1 LTVTTKGGGR
11 QAASFLHRHP
21 KLRLAGLLSAPVLW
35 LVVAYLGALAV
46 LLISAFWSVN
56 TFTGDLVKVFTVE
69 NFRTLFT
76 EQVYRNVT
84 LRSVGVAAAVTAICV
99 VLAVP
104 MAFFMAKVA
113 SPKYRHWLVIAILT
127 PLWASYLVKAY
138 AWRVLL
144 ANGGPVDW
152 LLGGPGNGPGY
163 GLFAVILVLSYLWLP
178 YMILPIYAGLERLP
192 DSMLEASADL
202 GARAGRTFRAI
213 VLPIL
218 VPSIFAGSIFTFS
231 LSLGDFIT
239 VQIVG
244 GKTQLIGNVVYANIG
259 AANNLPFAAALATV
273 PVAIMVVYLIAV
285 RRSGALE
292 EL

>member
-1 LTVTTKGGGR
+1 MSVLG
-11 QAASFLHRHP
+11 SYLHRHP
-21 KLRLAGLLSAPVLW
+21 RLRLAGLLSAPLLW

-46 LLISAFWSVN
+46 LLVSAFWTVN
-56 TFTGDLVKVFTVE
+56 GFTGEVVREFSLQ
-69 NFRTLFT
+69 NFRTLLS
-76 EQVYRNVT
+76 EEVYRAVT
-84 LRSVGVAAAVTAICV
+84 LRSLGVAAAVTGICV
-99 VLAVP
+99 VIATP

-113 SPKYRHWLVIAILT
+113 SSKYRNWLVIAILT

-138 AWRVLL
+138 AWRILL
-144 ANGGPVDW
+144 ANGGPIDT
-152 LLGGPGNGPGY
+152 LFGGPGNGPGY
-163 GLFAVILVLSYLWLP
+163 GLFATIIVLSYLWLP

-202 GARAGRTFRAI
+202 GARAGRTFRAV

-218 VPSIFAGSIFTFS
+218 IPSVIAGSIFTFS
-231 LSLGDFIT
+231 LSLGDYIT

-244 GKTQLIGNVVYANIG
+244 GKTQMIGNLVYANIG
-259 AANNLPFAAALATV
+259 AANNLPFAAAIATI
-273 PVAIMVVYLIAV
+273 PVLIMVIYLVAV